1 VIRFLVG
8 AAMVLAVSGALAADG
23 HSITVSATVLS
34 KSNCRFAT
42 AASTIT
48 LNIDPSSGAAAAA
61 SGTVAIR
68 CQGSAPTASWSLS
81 AGTGLHGSSP
91 TTLRLRHATH
101 LMEYLPYSLASPAS
115 GSVPK
120 NVWQNVTLTATV
132 SPADFQNASS
142 GAYSDAVTL
151 SLLP

>member
-1 VIRFLVG
+1 
-8 AAMVLAVSGALAADG
+8 MAADG
-23 HSITVSATVLS
+23 HGLTVSATVLT
-34 KSNCRFAT
+34 KNNCRFAT
-42 AASTIT
+42 AASTVT
-48 LNIDPSSGAAAAA
+48 LIIDPSSDAAATA
-61 SGTVAIR
+61 SATVATR

-81 AGTGLHGSSP
+81 TGNGLHGSSP
-91 TTLRLRHATH
+91 TTLRLQHATNVT
-101 LMEYLPYSLASPAS
+101 EYLPYSLAFPAT

-120 NVWQNVTLTATV
+120 NVWQNITLTATV

>member
-1 VIRFLVG
+1 MFRFLVG
-8 AAMVLAVSGALAADG
+8 AAVVLAVSGAMAADG
-23 HSITVSATVLS
+23 HSLTVSATVLS

-42 AASTIT
+42 ATSTIT
-48 LNIDPSSGAAAAA
+48 LNIDPSSDAAATA
-61 SGTVAIR
+61 SGMVAMR

-81 AGTGLHGSSP
+81 AGNGLHGSSP
-91 TTLRLRHATH
+91 TTLRLQHATN
-101 LMEYLPYSLASPAS
+101 LTEYLPYSLAFPAS

-120 NVWQNVTLTATV
+120 NVWQDVTLTATV